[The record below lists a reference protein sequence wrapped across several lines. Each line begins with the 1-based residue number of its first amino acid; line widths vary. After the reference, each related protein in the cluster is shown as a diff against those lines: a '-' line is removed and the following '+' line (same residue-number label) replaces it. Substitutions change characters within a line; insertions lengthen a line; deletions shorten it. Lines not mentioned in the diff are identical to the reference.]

1 MKDRYV
7 IKAGSGGLWR
17 KGWGKKGDTT
27 GSHEG
32 LRDISGIKTSKSQ
45 RRAFEKDCSQ
55 MERLRDSGVIEE

>member
-1 MKDRYV
+1 MEER
-7 IKAGSGGLWR
+7 L
-17 KGWGKKGDTT
+17 GKKGDTT

-55 MERLRDSGVIEE
+55 MERLRDSGVTEE

>member
-1 MKDRYV
+1 ME
-7 IKAGSGGLWR
+7 

-45 RRAFEKDCSQ
+45 RRVLQRNSH
-55 MERLRDSGVIEE
+55 R